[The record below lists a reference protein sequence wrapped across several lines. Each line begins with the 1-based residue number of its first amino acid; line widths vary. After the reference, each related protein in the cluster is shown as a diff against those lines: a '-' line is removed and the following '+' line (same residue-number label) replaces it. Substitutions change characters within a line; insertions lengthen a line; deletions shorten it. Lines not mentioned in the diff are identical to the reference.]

1 MSANTLKKLGLLSR
15 IIVSCFIVL
24 VIDVVAGIVY
34 KNINGYAWFSVWESG
49 GLQMEQT
56 LSERTYRIKS
66 YRYHHDLAKN
76 VRNKNNAKWGGY
88 VYTVN
93 TNSLGF
99 KDRSDRQIPL
109 KSEKKRLLF
118 IGDSVT
124 EGIGLNYE
132 KTFVGLI
139 DDALKEKYSI
149 LNAGVLSY
157 SPIIYWKKVEDLIN
171 NTRLK
176 FDELIVYLD
185 ISDIQDEA
193 LKYALAKD
201 RFALDDGWV
210 TDILVKKPT
219 LQSELIK
226 ENTIIFAWLRAVIKQ
241 KKTSAFKEPVVEEK
255 KIHSYKDTSS
265 VDSKHYRRG
274 AWTFD
279 ENVYNEYGKRGL
291 DISAKH
297 MENLLQLLNKHKIK
311 MTLAVYPWPV
321 QLYYDTV
328 DSKQVTFWESWA
340 KKNNTR
346 FINHFND
353 LFSIKDKIGL
363 KRLIEEYYIAG
374 DVHFNEMGNILFKDY
389 FLSQFLKNDKA

>member
-1 MSANTLKKLGLLSR
+1 MSANTMKKLRLLSR
-15 IIVSCFIVL
+15 IIASCFIVL
-24 VIDVVAGIVY
+24 VIDVVAGIAY
-34 KNINGYAWFSVWESG
+34 KNINGYAWFAVFESG
-49 GLQMEQT
+49 SLQMEQS

-76 VRNKNNAKWGGY
+76 VRNKNNAKWGGN

-139 DDALKEKYSI
+139 DDDLKEKYSI

-171 NTRLK
+171 NTGLE

-193 LKYALAKD
+193 SKYLLTSD
-201 RFALDDGWV
+201 SLALDDGLI
-210 TDILVKKPT
+210 TDVMYEKPT

-226 ENTIIFAWLRAVIKQ
+226 ENTIILAWLRSALKQ
-241 KKTSAFKEPVVEEK
+241 NQTQPVERTILKKK
-255 KIHSYKDTSS
+255 KIYTYKDAINKDKDRAS
-265 VDSKHYRRG
+265 
-274 AWTFD
+274 WTFD
-279 ENVYNEYGKRGL
+279 SDTFKEYGERGL
-291 DISAKH
+291 NISAKH
-297 MENLLQLLNKHKIK
+297 MDSLLELLIKHKIE
-311 MTLAVYPWPV
+311 MTLGIYPWPS
-321 QLYYDTV
+321 QIYYDTV
-328 DSKQVTFWESWA
+328 DSKHVLFWETWA
-340 KKNNTR
+340 KRNNVK
-346 FINHFND
+346 FINHFED
-353 LFSIKDKIGL
+353 FFLLKDKTGP
-363 KRLIEEYYIAG
+363 KQLIEEYYIPG
-374 DVHFNEMGNILFKDY
+374 DVHFNEKGNILMKEY
-389 FLSQFLKNDKA
+389 FLSQYPQ

>member
-1 MSANTLKKLGLLSR
+1 MSANTMKKLRLLSR
-15 IIVSCFIVL
+15 IIASCFIVL
-24 VIDVVAGIVY
+24 VIDVVAGIAY
-34 KNINGYAWFSVWESG
+34 KNINGYAWFAVFESG
-49 GLQMEQT
+49 SLQMEQS

-76 VRNKNNAKWGGY
+76 VRNKNNAKWGGN

-139 DDALKEKYSI
+139 DDDLKEKYSI

-171 NTRLK
+171 NTGLE

-193 LKYALAKD
+193 SKYLLTSD
-201 RFALDDGWV
+201 SLALDDGLI
-210 TDILVKKPT
+210 TDVMYEKPT

-226 ENTIIFAWLRAVIKQ
+226 ENTIILAWLRSALKQ
-241 KKTSAFKEPVVEEK
+241 NQTQPVERTILKKK
-255 KIHSYKDTSS
+255 KIYTYKDAINK
-265 VDSKHYRRG
+265 DKDRG
-274 AWTFD
+274 SWTFD
-279 ENVYNEYGKRGL
+279 SDTFKEYGERGL
-291 DISAKH
+291 NISAKH
-297 MENLLQLLNKHKIK
+297 MDSLLELLIKHKIE
-311 MTLAVYPWPV
+311 MTLGIYPWPS
-321 QLYYDTV
+321 QIYYDTV
-328 DSKQVTFWESWA
+328 DSKHVLFWETWA
-340 KKNNTR
+340 KRNNVK
-346 FINHFND
+346 FINHFED
-353 LFSIKDKIGL
+353 FFLLKDKTGP
-363 KRLIEEYYIAG
+363 KQLIEEYYIPG
-374 DVHFNEMGNILFKDY
+374 DVHFNEKGNILMKEY
-389 FLSQFLKNDKA
+389 FLSQYPQ

>member
-1 MSANTLKKLGLLSR
+1 MSANTMKKLRLLSR
-15 IIVSCFIVL
+15 IIASCFIVL
-24 VIDVVAGIVY
+24 VIDVVAGIAY
-34 KNINGYAWFSVWESG
+34 KNINGYAWFAVFESG
-49 GLQMEQT
+49 SLQMEQS

-76 VRNKNNAKWGGY
+76 VRNKNNAKWGGN

-139 DDALKEKYSI
+139 DDDLKEKYSI

-171 NTRLK
+171 NTGLE

-193 LKYALAKD
+193 SKYLLTSD
-201 RFALDDGWV
+201 SLALDDGLI
-210 TDILVKKPT
+210 TDVMYEKPT

-226 ENTIIFAWLRAVIKQ
+226 ENTIILAWLRSALKQ
-241 KKTSAFKEPVVEEK
+241 NQTQPVERTILKKK
-255 KIHSYKDTSS
+255 KIYTYKDAINK
-265 VDSKHYRRG
+265 DKDRG
-274 AWTFD
+274 SWTFD
-279 ENVYNEYGKRGL
+279 SDTFKEYGERGL
-291 DISAKH
+291 NISAKH
-297 MENLLQLLNKHKIK
+297 MDSLLELLIKHKIE
-311 MTLAVYPWPV
+311 MTLGIYPWPS
-321 QLYYDTV
+321 QIYYDTV
-328 DSKQVTFWESWA
+328 DSKHVLFWETWA
-340 KKNNTR
+340 KRNNVK
-346 FINHFND
+346 FINHFED
-353 LFSIKDKIGL
+353 FFSLKDKTGP
-363 KRLIEEYYIAG
+363 KQLIEEYYIPG
-374 DVHFNEMGNILFKDY
+374 DVHFNEKGNILMKEY
-389 FLSQFLKNDKA
+389 FLSQYPQ

>member
-1 MSANTLKKLGLLSR
+1 MKKLRLLSR
-15 IIVSCFIVL
+15 IIASCFIVL
-24 VIDVVAGIVY
+24 VIDVVAGIAY
-34 KNINGYAWFSVWESG
+34 KNINGYAWFAVFESG
-49 GLQMEQT
+49 SLQMEQS

-76 VRNKNNAKWGGY
+76 VRNKNNAKWGGN

-139 DDALKEKYSI
+139 DDDLKEKYSI

-171 NTRLK
+171 NTGLE

-193 LKYALAKD
+193 SKYLLTSD
-201 RFALDDGWV
+201 SLALDDGLI
-210 TDILVKKPT
+210 TDVMYEKPT

-226 ENTIIFAWLRAVIKQ
+226 ENTIILAWLRSALKQ
-241 KKTSAFKEPVVEEK
+241 NQTQPVERTILKKK
-255 KIHSYKDTSS
+255 KIYTYKDAINK
-265 VDSKHYRRG
+265 DKDRG
-274 AWTFD
+274 SWTFD
-279 ENVYNEYGKRGL
+279 SDTFKEYGERGL
-291 DISAKH
+291 NISAKH
-297 MENLLQLLNKHKIK
+297 MDSLLELLIKHKIE
-311 MTLAVYPWPV
+311 MTLGIYPWPS
-321 QLYYDTV
+321 QIYYDTV
-328 DSKQVTFWESWA
+328 DSKHVLFWETWA
-340 KKNNTR
+340 KRNNVK
-346 FINHFND
+346 FINHFED
-353 LFSIKDKIGL
+353 FFLLKDKTGP
-363 KRLIEEYYIAG
+363 KQLIEEYYIPG
-374 DVHFNEMGNILFKDY
+374 DVHFNEKGNILMKEY
-389 FLSQFLKNDKA
+389 FLSQYPQ

>member
-1 MSANTLKKLGLLSR
+1 MSANTIKKLRLLSR
-15 IIVSCFIVL
+15 IIASCFIVL
-24 VIDVVAGIVY
+24 VIDVVAGIAY
-34 KNINGYAWFSVWESG
+34 KNINGYAWFAVFESG
-49 GLQMEQT
+49 SLQMEQS

-76 VRNKNNAKWGGY
+76 VRNKNNAKWGGN

-139 DDALKEKYSI
+139 DDDLKEKYSI

-171 NTRLK
+171 NTGLE

-193 LKYALAKD
+193 SKYLLTSD
-201 RFALDDGWV
+201 SLALDDGLI
-210 TDILVKKPT
+210 TDVMYEKPT

-226 ENTIIFAWLRAVIKQ
+226 ENTIILAWLRSALKQ
-241 KKTSAFKEPVVEEK
+241 NQTQPVERTILKKK
-255 KIHSYKDTSS
+255 KIYTYKDAINK
-265 VDSKHYRRG
+265 DKDRG
-274 AWTFD
+274 SWTFD
-279 ENVYNEYGKRGL
+279 SDTFKEYGERGL
-291 DISAKH
+291 NISAKH
-297 MENLLQLLNKHKIK
+297 MDSLLELLIKHKIE
-311 MTLAVYPWPV
+311 MTLGIYPWPS
-321 QLYYDTV
+321 QIYYDTV
-328 DSKQVTFWESWA
+328 DSKHVLFWETWA
-340 KKNNTR
+340 KRNNVK
-346 FINHFND
+346 FINHFED
-353 LFSIKDKIGL
+353 FFLLKDKTGP
-363 KRLIEEYYIAG
+363 KQLIEEYYIPG
-374 DVHFNEMGNILFKDY
+374 DVHFNEKGNILMKEY
-389 FLSQFLKNDKA
+389 FLSQYPQ

>member
-1 MSANTLKKLGLLSR
+1 MSANTMKKLRLLSR
-15 IIVSCFIVL
+15 IIASCFIVL
-24 VIDVVAGIVY
+24 VIDVFAGITY
-34 KNINGYAWFSVWESG
+34 KNINGYAWFAVFESG
-49 GLQMEQT
+49 SLQMEQS

-76 VRNKNNAKWGGY
+76 VRNKNNAKWGGN

-139 DDALKEKYSI
+139 DDDLKEKYSI

-171 NTRLK
+171 NTGLE

-193 LKYALAKD
+193 SKYLLTSD
-201 RFALDDGWV
+201 SLALDDGLI
-210 TDILVKKPT
+210 TDVMYEKPT

-226 ENTIIFAWLRAVIKQ
+226 ENTIILAWLRSALKQ
-241 KKTSAFKEPVVEEK
+241 NQTQPVERTILKKK
-255 KIHSYKDTSS
+255 KIYTYKDAINK
-265 VDSKHYRRG
+265 DKDRG
-274 AWTFD
+274 SWTFD
-279 ENVYNEYGKRGL
+279 SDTFKEYGERGL
-291 DISAKH
+291 NISAKH
-297 MENLLQLLNKHKIK
+297 MDSLLELLIKHKIE
-311 MTLAVYPWPV
+311 MTLGIYPWPS
-321 QLYYDTV
+321 QIYYDTV
-328 DSKQVTFWESWA
+328 DSKHVLFWETWA
-340 KKNNTR
+340 KRNNVK
-346 FINHFND
+346 FINHFED
-353 LFSIKDKIGL
+353 FFLLKDKTGP
-363 KRLIEEYYIAG
+363 KQLIEEYYIPG
-374 DVHFNEMGNILFKDY
+374 DVHFNEKGNILMKEY
-389 FLSQFLKNDKA
+389 FLSQYPQ

>member
-1 MSANTLKKLGLLSR
+1 MSANTMKKLRLLSR
-15 IIVSCFIVL
+15 IIASCFIVL
-24 VIDVVAGIVY
+24 VIDVVAGIAY
-34 KNINGYAWFSVWESG
+34 KNINGYAWFAVFESG
-49 GLQMEQT
+49 SLQMEQS

-76 VRNKNNAKWGGY
+76 VRNKNNAKWGGN

-139 DDALKEKYSI
+139 DDDLKEKYSI

-171 NTRLK
+171 NTGLE

-193 LKYALAKD
+193 SKYL
-201 RFALDDGWV
+201 L
-210 TDILVKKPT
+210 
-219 LQSELIK
+219 
-226 ENTIIFAWLRAVIKQ
+226 
-241 KKTSAFKEPVVEEK
+241 TS
-255 KIHSYKDTSS
+255 
-265 VDSKHYRRG
+265 DSL
-274 AWTFD
+274 T
-279 ENVYNEYGKRGL
+279 
-291 DISAKH
+291 
-297 MENLLQLLNKHKIK
+297 
-311 MTLAVYPWPV
+311 
-321 QLYYDTV
+321 
-328 DSKQVTFWESWA
+328 
-340 KKNNTR
+340 
-346 FINHFND
+346 
-353 LFSIKDKIGL
+353 
-363 KRLIEEYYIAG
+363 
-374 DVHFNEMGNILFKDY
+374 
-389 FLSQFLKNDKA
+389 

>member
-1 MSANTLKKLGLLSR
+1 M
-15 IIVSCFIVL
+15 
-24 VIDVVAGIVY
+24 
-34 KNINGYAWFSVWESG
+34 
-49 GLQMEQT
+49 
-56 LSERTYRIKS
+56 
-66 YRYHHDLAKN
+66 
-76 VRNKNNAKWGGY
+76 
-88 VYTVN
+88 N

-124 EGIGLNYE
+124 EGIGLEYE

-149 LNAGVLSY
+149 LNAGVSSY

-171 NTRLK
+171 NTGLE

-193 LKYALAKD
+193 SKYALAKD
-201 RFALDDGWV
+201 RFALDDGLV
-210 TDILVKKPT
+210 TDILVKKPN

-226 ENTIIFAWLRAVIKQ
+226 QNTIIFAWLRAVIKR
-241 KKTSAFKEPVVEEK
+241 KKTIASKELVFKENSN
-255 KIHSYKDTSS
+255 HSYKDAIS

-291 DISAKH
+291 DLSAKR
-297 MENLLQLLNKHKIK
+297 MGNLVQLLNKHKIK
-311 MTLAVYPWPV
+311 MTLAVYPWPA

-328 DSKQVTFWESWA
+328 DSKQVVFWESWA

-346 FINHFND
+346 FINHFKD
-353 LFSIKDKIGL
+353 LFSIKEKIGV
-363 KRLIEEYYIAG
+363 KRLIEKYYIPG

-389 FLSQFLKNDKA
+389 FLREFLKNNKT